1 MNKGHSELCRRLRHE
16 FKDPALLERAL
27 THRSKGGNNYERLE
41 FLGDSVLNLTVSA
54 ELYDRYPDLS
64 EGELTRLR
72 AYLVRKETLAGLARE
87 LELGDH
93 LALGG
98 GELKSGGQERDS
110 ILADAL
116 EALFGAVFKDGGL
129 PQAAAVIRNLYHKL
143 LAGLDPNVIPK
154 DPKTELQEY
163 LQKQSLPTPIYNVL
177 EVTGEPHTQNF
188 VIECR
193 VSGLDTPVRGEG
205 GTRRNAE
212 QQAAAKALALL
223 FRR

>member
-1 MNKGHSELCRRLRHE
+1 MWRSGGARASSLAGGRE
-16 FKDPALLERAL
+16 ALL
-27 THRSKGGNNYERLE
+27 G
-41 FLGDSVLNLTVSA
+41 
-54 ELYDRYPDLS
+54 P
-64 EGELTRLR
+64 
-72 AYLVRKETLAGLARE
+72 
-87 LELGDH
+87 
-93 LALGG
+93 
-98 GELKSGGQERDS
+98 
-110 ILADAL
+110 
-116 EALFGAVFKDGGL
+116 VFKAAAL
-129 PQAAAVIRNLYHKL
+129 PQAAPVILNLYHKL